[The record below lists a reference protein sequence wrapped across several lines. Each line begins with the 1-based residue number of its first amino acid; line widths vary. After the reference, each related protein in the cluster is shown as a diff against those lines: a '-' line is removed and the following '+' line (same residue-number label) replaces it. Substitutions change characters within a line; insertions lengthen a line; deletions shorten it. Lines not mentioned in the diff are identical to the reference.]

1 MKKYTFFVGDNV
13 RLRNTLQCGVITEYI
28 GTDIYLCR
36 FGEEDVLFNAWDL
49 TPHTTF
55 KQRLN
60 QLFTY
65 LKNKTA

>member
-1 MKKYTFFVGDNV
+1 MKKYQFFVGDNV

-36 FGEEDVLFNAWDL
+36 FGEVDVLFNSWDL

-60 QLFTY
+60 QLLTY